1 MDVSVVSMG
10 IGCLLMACELLDCG
24 EVVGKQVFKCKE
36 DKLPSM
42 CIRQVVMNIFGR

>member
-24 EVVGKQVFKCKE
+24 EVVGNQMFECQDKDTLFQVCF
-36 DKLPSM
+36 
-42 CIRQVVMNIFGR
+42 I